1 MGKINYKAIYEENHD
16 GWKKMTENPGKYEA
30 LLAGHYSDSNHFV
43 YELIQNAE
51 DAGASTVVFEYH
63 EDKICFYHDGKPF
76 DEADVIGV
84 SSMLETTKADD
95 AKKIGKFGMGFK
107 SVFKYTCEPQIYSDE
122 EAFCIKS
129 YLLPEEI
136 ETSWDY
142 EYEMKQG
149 LRYQLDGEVFYPFSA
164 SEHLTKVVLPFQKRE
179 KTGEIS
185 RIDGSDIVIKLRELE
200 PEILLFLTHIKSLLW
215 IDTTKYKF
223 EKFIL
228 MDQNDPNLKICQLKG
243 NAFNTTKRYA
253 DLYFYKYTKA
263 VHHPQMGNAEVS
275 LAFLTNSQQKSIQK
289 IDNPNIWVFFP
300 TKDRTALP
308 CLLHGSFETAVS
320 REKLMRPSAFNN
332 ALMDAATELFAEAVL
347 DFKRRN
353 LITQMFM
360 RQVLITAFADGILP
374 KLKQTITEL
383 FRKNALIPVRGE
395 KLVLPGDAQIAVP
408 FDMLELTENAL
419 LKNSFDGA
427 KEYVTFN
434 DIKSVGF
441 AEYYG
446 WLTEDLGVKRYSLAE
461 WAKSLRDAYQENWQ
475 KADYDLMRG
484 LYAFL
489 DEYRLSEYTKEN
501 KFSRKKSSYEEDVQK
516 TVKDAWPVLKTA
528 RILINAENNYIAA
541 YQDEEEQVYLS
552 STSDYQK
559 IAKNAII
566 LSYLTEN
573 YKTLLEDSFDVKE
586 FDNFEYV
593 KGKIL
598 VKYPHFP
605 KAVDTTEVFVREYAD
620 DILQISR
627 LMMTSHHMQE
637 MQELLT
643 DRCVVLA
650 KDSDGTTKLMRPREV
665 CKPTSVEGANLKD
678 YYSGLKRTVAFL
690 DEDFYRDKGISI
702 DSISKIGI
710 MTTPVEEGPRE
721 ANGMKAIGDF
731 RPYLD
736 IKNIRSNIEYI
747 QEHTGTDLAKKKSAC
762 ILKIVLE
769 HANQMFGQVI
779 VGTDNQVETKA
790 MICKLLDQLRKDD
803 WLYSEEDGLVY
814 IEDVS
819 KNQLDKDIY
828 KDIGLNRYTEQCRIL
843 GFAVDATEKAF
854 DGVDNLDRDA
864 KEALLKKLAKE
875 LGVDITAKRFDG
887 EEAVFDPEGFDME
900 EFPERYIVNR
910 ERLNRYV
917 ENQFYSADP
926 IRYKEVVVRQ
936 KVNDSTN
943 RNLRRA
949 YISGMYTNQF
959 GKLICQSCRHSIP
972 TRSEYAVTIANFG
985 IEMEQLSLCLC
996 PNCYQKYE
1004 AIKKTRSDEYKE
1016 SIKRAIVHTPIEV
1029 KQPFYMVESSKDMK
1043 LYFTQTHLAELQNI
1057 FSMLDK
1063 YGVPTVAIDLQENLD
1078 KGFTGG
1084 KLDEIVAHDGEMI
1097 EYETMS
1103 DMKKHQVELNVDR
1116 YKLHK
1121 QMEGRPLQVTFE
1133 YNGEKYRITKK
1144 L

>member
-1 MGKINYKAIYEENHD
+1 MGKINYKAISEENHD

-51 DAGASTVVFEYH
+51 DAGAATVIFEYH
-63 EDKICFYHDGKPF
+63 DDKICFYHDGKPF

-107 SVFKYTCEPQIYSDE
+107 SVFKYTCEPQIYSDD
-122 EAFCIKS
+122 EAFRIKS

-136 ETSWDY
+136 ETNWDY
-142 EYEMKQG
+142 KYEMQQG
-149 LRYQLDGEVFYPFSA
+149 LRYQLDGEDFYPFSN
-164 SEHLTKVVLPFQKRE
+164 SEHLTRVVLPFQKRE
-179 KTGEIS
+179 KTGEI
-185 RIDGSDIVIKLRELE
+185 RGIEGSDIVIKLRELE
-200 PEILLFLTHIKSLLW
+200 PEILLFLTHIKTLLW
-215 IDTTKYKF
+215 IDTTTRKF

-228 MDQNDPNLKICQLKG
+228 MDQNDPNLKICQMKG
-243 NAFNTTKRYA
+243 NASSNSKRSA
-253 DLYFYKYTKA
+253 NLYFYKYTKA

-300 TKDRTALP
+300 TKDRSTLP

-332 ALMDAATELFAEAVL
+332 ALLDAATELFAEAVL
-347 DFKRRN
+347 DFKQRN

-360 RQVLITAFADGILP
+360 RQVLIPAFADGTLP
-374 KLKQTITEL
+374 KLKQIITEL
-383 FRKNALIPVRGE
+383 VRKNALIPVRGE
-395 KLVLPGDAQIAVP
+395 KLVLPEDAQVAVP
-408 FDMLELTENAL
+408 FDMLELAANEL
-419 LKNSFDGA
+419 LKNSFDGT

-434 DIKSVGF
+434 DIKSAGF

-446 WLTEDLGVKRYSLAE
+446 WLTDDLGVKQYSLAV
-461 WAKSLRDAYQENWQ
+461 WAKALRDAYKENWQ
-475 KADYDLMRG
+475 KADYDLMQD

-489 DEYRLSEYTKEN
+489 DEYRLSEYAKEN
-501 KFSRKKSSYEEDVQK
+501 KFNRKRSSYEEDVQK
-516 TVKDAWPVLKTA
+516 AVKDAWPVLKTA

-573 YKTLLEDSFDVKE
+573 YKTLLEDSFGVKE

-598 VKYPHFP
+598 VKYPHLP
-605 KAVDTTEVFVREYAD
+605 KAVDATEAFVREYAD

-637 MQELLT
+637 MQELLI

-650 KDSDGTTKLMRPREV
+650 KDSDGTTKLMRPKEV

-710 MTTPVEEGPRE
+710 MTTPVEEGPHE

-736 IKNIRSNIEYI
+736 IKLLRSNIEYI

-762 ILKIVLE
+762 ILKIALE
-769 HANQMFGQVI
+769 HANQMSGQVI
-779 VGTDNQVETKA
+779 VGTDNQVETRS
-790 MICKLLDQLRKDD
+790 MICKTLDQLRKDD
-803 WLYSEEDGLVY
+803 WLYSEDSLVY

-819 KNQLDKDIY
+819 KNQLDKDVY

-843 GFAVDATEKAF
+843 GFAVDETEKAF
-854 DGVDNLDRDA
+854 DGVDNLDKDA
-864 KEALLKKLAKE
+864 KKALLKKLAKE
-875 LGVDITAKRFDG
+875 LGVDITAKRSNG
-887 EEAVFDPEGFDME
+887 EEAVFDPDGFDME

-926 IRYKEVVVRQ
+926 IRYKDVVIRQ

-1016 SIKRAIVHTPIEV
+1016 SVKRAIVHTSIEI
-1029 KQPFYMVESSKDMK
+1029 KQPFYMIESSKDMK

-1063 YGVPTVAIDLQENLD
+1063 YGVPTMAIDLQENLD

-1084 KLDEIVAHDGEMI
+1084 KLDELVVHDGEMI

-1103 DMKKHQVELNVDR
+1103 DMKKHQVELNVDK

-1121 QMEGRPLQVTFE
+1121 QMEGRPLQVPFE
-1133 YNGEKYRITKK
+1133 YNGETYRITKK